1 MWRDHDRGHLDEI
14 AFLAGRIPAEPK
26 HNA

>member
-14 AFLAGRIPAEPK
+14 AWLAGRLPAEPK
-26 HNA
+26 HNG